1 MGEEEGLEG
10 GGGVKGVWVLKRDGF
25 SGTWVLVENY
35 MEVGGVEGGREGL

>member
-10 GGGVKGVWVLKRDGF
+10 RGGVKVVWVLKRDGLRG
-25 SGTWVLVENY
+25 SWVLVENY